1 MKIVTIFLNY
11 QKKIIKRILKLLNID
26 IEWFIEKTL
35 GIRYTFEEADLIV
48 KYFKSLGTIGTAI
61 DVGVSVGAVSEQFLN
76 MGWKVVGF
84 EPDLDNPNKS
94 TAIKKLKSN
103 KNFKLDSRAVSD
115 VSGEELTFFTSPLS
129 EGIASIHAFHPSH
142 EESHKVSTVTV
153 NDYIKDNNIESINF
167 LKIDTE
173 GNDLNVLRG
182 IDFTINKPDMILCE
196 FDEFKAKTTGSD
208 FNTLVNLLASS
219 GYKVLVCEWYPIIIY
234 GQRHKFNCMYLHPS
248 KLRKENAWGNLIA
261 VSPTL
266 SESFFDFL
274 DNQKISK
281 YFIQ

>member
-1 MKIVTIFLNY
+1 MKIVTILLNF
-11 QKKIIKRILKLLNID
+11 QKKIIKRILKLFSID

-35 GIRYTFEEADLIV
+35 GIRYTFEEADLV
-48 KYFKSLGTIGTAI
+48 VNFFKSRGTIGTAV
-61 DVGVSVGAVSEQFLN
+61 DVGVSVGAVSREFLSMN
-76 MGWKVVGF
+76 WKVIGF
-84 EPDLDNPNKS
+84 EPDSDNPNKS
-94 TAIKKLKSN
+94 KAIKKLKNN
-103 KNFKLDSRAVSD
+103 KNFTLDSRAVSD
-115 VSGEELTFFTSPLS
+115 VSEEELTFYTSPLS

-142 EESHKVSTVTV
+142 EESHKITTVTM
-153 NDYIKDNNIESINF
+153 NDYTKDNNIESINF
-167 LKIDTE
+167 LKVDTE

-208 FNTLVNLLASS
+208 FNSLVNLLASS

-234 GQRHKFNCMYLHPS
+234 GQRHKFNCMYLHPN

-261 VSPTL
+261 VSSTL
-266 SESFFDFL
+266 SESFFNFL

-281 YFIQ
+281 YFVQ